1 MVRALVMLFGG
12 PLVRL
17 NRPNPGHL
25 SRARSFRGAI
35 ARLVRVAR
43 RRRVSLGQ
51 FGLASGGGRCSPS
64 RILGSHSRRARCI
77 PRTAIGPSRW
87 ERCLAGSAP
96 GRRAPDWQ
104 RRLDRRQRRS
114 VRIALSIRVSVTASA
129 PLLKGSDLLRIGS

>member
-43 RRRVSLGQ
+43 WRRVSLGQ
-51 FGLASGGGRCSPS
+51 FGLASGGDRCSPS
-64 RILGSHSRRARCI
+64 RILGSHSRRTRCI
-77 PRTAIGPSRW
+77 PRTAIGPSCFEHR
-87 ERCLAGSAP
+87 LP
-96 GRRAPDWQ
+96 G
-104 RRLDRRQRRS
+104 S